1 MLSHHWIYFQCPIK
15 SSALCPLTCYSV
27 GITLTVTNTAAHA
40 QIRYEQWLA
49 VAGLP
54 SRTRDYGIRR
64 LGSRPPVETEPQNFP
79 AAGNT
84 YSGNWKIVSG
94 ATGEVL
100 YTFGGIGNSQ
110 SDANR
115 VARDWAERTGFD
127 DTIEV
132 YPIMR

>member
-1 MLSHHWIYFQCPIK
+1 MPPRDWI
-15 SSALCPLTCYSV
+15 
-27 GITLTVTNTAAHA
+27 
-40 QIRYEQWLA
+40 W
-49 VAGLP
+49 
-54 SRTRDYGIRR
+54 
-64 LGSRPPVETEPQNFP
+64 TEPGNSP

-84 YSGNWKIVSG
+84 FSGNWKIVSG

-100 YTFGGIGNSQ
+100 YTFGGVGNSQ

-115 VARDWAERTGFD
+115 VARNWAERTGFD